1 MKKILFLAGLVVM
14 SYGAFAQDSS
24 MPMTQDTA
32 GKMGMMKNY
41 LTMDQGKLMMMKDGM
56 SSLVTSDKKLMNG
69 TVVKTDGSIMMKN
82 GMKAMLMDGD
92 KIFINGQISRKMGM
106 MDKKDS
112 TQ

>member
-1 MKKILFLAGLVVM
+1 M